1 MQKAGRVVPRA
12 ASQGSLSSRMAAWV
26 IAQQAGANTAEVA
39 LEFEVTYK
47 QADALLRQRS
57 KGVGDISLGRGR
69 WVARSPEARALLA
82 SKRMDAAGSSAGSG
96 TSPAAMHG
104 VASGSGVVAELRQAP
119 DIYAVWHGHSTPGP
133 IRFGS
138 MDFMAIPSRIGDVR
152 QDYHRTHAS
161 VPQVEAKPRLG
172 RPPGKRVVQR

>member
-39 LEFEVTYK
+39 LEFHVTYK

-82 SKRMDAAGSSAGSG
+82 SKRIAANAPG

-104 VASGSGVVAELRQAP
+104 VASSSGVVAELRQAP
-119 DIYAVWHGHSTPGP
+119 DINAVWKGHSTPCP
-133 IRFGS
+133 IRPGS
-138 MDFMAIPSRIGDVR
+138 MDFMAIPSRMGDVR

-161 VPQVEAKPRLG
+161 VPQVETKPRLG
-172 RPPGKRVVQR
+172 RPPGKRVAQR